1 MSIVSKISKSKNEV
15 LLVNNNNLDKI
26 TSTMINDV
34 SAPGE
39 DLALLTKNRKVP
51 L

>member
-1 MSIVSKISKSKNEV
+1 
-15 LLVNNNNLDKI
+15 
-26 TSTMINDV
+26 MIQDERV